1 MKRCFMFNLLCGML
15 PHEMEVVMKCFLLSF
30 FALLIILSGCAIL
43 RNASAGESEA
53 PEETSGEATRGT
65 SGEATRG
72 SAQGYRGEITVQ
84 VQMDGNQIADI
95 VIIDYAED
103 RFVGGAAIEELIDMV
118 IMYNTTDLDAVSGA
132 TESSRGFLE
141 AVQNAILV
149 K

>member
-1 MKRCFMFNLLCGML
+1 MKRCFMFDLLCGML

-43 RNASAGESEA
+43 RNASAGE
-53 PEETSGEATRGT
+53 GEATRGT

-72 SAQGYRGEITVQ
+72 SAMGYRGEITVQ

-95 VIIDYAED
+95 VIIDSAED